1 MEQEKHLV
9 NYKEFMK
16 VKQYFKDYPLEFY
29 HSAGKNRAKE
39 IWSLQDE
46 TDPLFG
52 QEVEKEEN
60 SYIFHYYVYPLA
72 YSLIYF
78 KQLSAEVKPTSPKE
92 KKYILT
98 QTELSELETT
108 LFRFKCQRA
117 ELFDDTEPGYAERLI
132 KYLYPEA
139 WREGEGIYWDIVGD
153 SIIKE
158 RCEAGF
164 YREYKDE

>member
-1 MEQEKHLV
+1 MEFKEEYSVKH
-9 NYKEFMK
+9 N
-16 VKQYFKDYPLEFY
+16 EFY
-29 HSAGKNRAKE
+29 RVKKSFDGISLDYDHLAAEEPEKE
-39 IWSLQDE
+39 KVWWSLSDGKL
-46 TDPLFG
+46 LFG
-52 QEVEKEEN
+52 IQVEVEGK
-60 SYIFHYYVYPLA
+60 SCIYHYYVYPLA
-72 YSLIYF
+72 YSLIEF
-78 KQLSAEVKPTSPKE
+78 MGCIKNTPKE

-98 QTELSELETT
+98 QTELNKLETT

-117 ELFDDTEPGYAERLI
+117 ELSDDTEPGYAERLI